1 MFLTSF
7 FQKHCKTLI
16 VDLIFE
22 NIFLTL
28 KQQNQKFTSAAPPQV
43 CLMIVMVAAAAME
56 AAAVPKAGGQSK
68 HSAKTHRK
76 SAAAEVETVQLHLDP
91 SVLVPSG
98 NIRPLENASISPW
111 TYK

>member
-1 MFLTSF
+1 MLDR
-7 FQKHCKTLI
+7 I
-16 VDLIFE
+16 RR
-22 NIFLTL
+22 
-28 KQQNQKFTSAAPPQV
+28 FTSAAPPQV
-43 CLMIVMVAAAAME
+43 CLVIVMVAAAVME

-76 SAAAEVETVQLHLDP
+76 SSAVETVQLRLDP

>member
-1 MFLTSF
+1 MLNNR
-7 FQKHCKTLI
+7 I
-16 VDLIFE
+16 RR
-22 NIFLTL
+22 
-28 KQQNQKFTSAAPPQV
+28 FTSAAPPQV
-43 CLMIVMVAAAAME
+43 CLMMVMVAVAVME
-56 AAAVPKAGGQSK
+56 AAAVLKAGGQSK

-76 SAAAEVETVQLHLDP
+76 PAAVEVETVQLQLDP

>member
-1 MFLTSF
+1 MHTR
-7 FQKHCKTLI
+7 I
-16 VDLIFE
+16 RR
-22 NIFLTL
+22 
-28 KQQNQKFTSAAPPQV
+28 FTSAAPPQV
-43 CLMIVMVAAAAME
+43 CLMIMMVAAAVME
-56 AAAVPKAGGQSK
+56 VAAAPKAGGHSK

-76 SAAAEVETVQLHLDP
+76 LSAVEVETVQLQLDP

>member
-1 MFLTSF
+1 M
-7 FQKHCKTLI
+7 
-16 VDLIFE
+16 
-22 NIFLTL
+22 
-28 KQQNQKFTSAAPPQV
+28 QNRIKRLTSAASPQV
-43 CLMIVMVAAAAME
+43 CLMMLMVAAAVME
-56 AAAVPKAGGQSK
+56 AAALPKAGGQSK

-76 SAAAEVETVQLHLDP
+76 PSAVEVETVQLQLDP